1 MGILEFLSRQSIS
14 NTLIIA
20 GFITLII
27 SALSKKV
34 NLSLILSSLC
44 FLLFLAGAIYSG
56 EISLPLFG
64 LFFLGGVFLFFEI
77 LIPGFG
83 VFGIGGI
90 FAMVLGI
97 SLPSYS
103 LEIKLISFSLAVILT
118 TLIAIYMIKKGTINK
133 SLSKLVLDDQID
145 KKSKDLSSLNNKFGK
160 SLSNLRPSGIIEIE
174 GKKYDA
180 LTDGEFI
187 EKNQVI
193 KVIRTEGK
201 KIIVEK
207 PSN

>member
-44 FLLFLAGAIYSG
+44 FLLFLAGAIYSA

-103 LEIKLISFSLAVILT
+103 LEIKLISFSLAIILT

-145 KKSKDLSSLNNKFGK
+145 EKSKDLSSLNNKFGK

>member
-44 FLLFLAGAIYSG
+44 FLLFLAGAIYSA

-103 LEIKLISFSLAVILT
+103 LEIKLISFSLAIILT

-145 KKSKDLSSLNNKFGK
+145 EKSKDLSSLNNKFGK

-207 PSN
+207 SSN